1 MEEETKLIPQTI
13 QVIIQADGKSAISD
27 SFGDSGKKY
36 KIQEII
42 LGAGPM
48 RKSIPWTQ
56 GFLKECTECDA
67 EILENGRL
75 RILNSR

>member
-1 MEEETKLIPQTI
+1 MEEETKQTPQII
-13 QVIIQADGKSAISD
+13 QVIVHEDGKSAVGD
-27 SFGDSGKKY
+27 GFVDSGKKY
-36 KIQEII
+36 KIQEIM